1 MQINAGEP
9 KILNYLHG
17 VATKKKFP
25 VSCNFELTPRC
36 NMNCKMC
43 YIRKTEKEI
52 SSTGKRERTAQEW
65 IDLGSQCRDA
75 GTLFILLTGGEP
87 FLRPDFKEI
96 YIALHEMGFMLSI
109 NSNATMIDEKI
120 TKWLREY
127 PPYRMNV
134 TLYGSS
140 NETYARLCNNT
151 KGFDQVMNG
160 IHLLKDIGLSIKL
173 NASLTPYNIQ
183 DLREMY
189 DIAKRENLYIQANT
203 YMFPPIRKD
212 ESWFGYGDRF
222 TAQKAAEYAVF
233 VDQLRMDKE
242 SYKEYVRGIHEGICA
257 NRDRDEECLRDQVE
271 PLWCRAGRSTCWI
284 NWDGIMTPCGL
295 MNSPTAEPFE
305 EGMLPAF
312 RKITVETEKIR
323 MPAKCTTCKN
333 RFLCHVCGASV
344 QAETGGFLNEPE
356 YVCKMTE
363 MVAEQA
369 EMLYDQLY
377 QNGDEINED

>member
-1 MQINAGEP
+1 MEINAGEP

-52 SSTGKRERTAQEW
+52 SSTGEERADRAGVDRSW
-65 IDLGSQCRDA
+65 KSVPGCRNSLYSADR
-75 GTLFILLTGGEP
+75 GEP

-160 IHLLKDIGLSIKL
+160 IHLLKDVGLSIKL

-212 ESWFGYGDRF
+212 ESLFGYGDRF
-222 TAQKAAEYAVF
+222 TAQEAAEYAVF
-233 VDQLRMDKE
+233 VDQLRMDK
-242 SYKEYVRGIHEGICA
+242 
-257 NRDRDEECLRDQVE
+257 
-271 PLWCRAGRSTCWI
+271 
-284 NWDGIMTPCGL
+284 
-295 MNSPTAEPFE
+295 
-305 EGMLPAF
+305 
-312 RKITVETEKIR
+312 RK
-323 MPAKCTTCKN
+323 
-333 RFLCHVCGASV
+333 L
-344 QAETGGFLNEPE
+344 
-356 YVCKMTE
+356 
-363 MVAEQA
+363 
-369 EMLYDQLY
+369 
-377 QNGDEINED
+377 